1 MLPGREAPEDNR
13 SPIELALCEGRWDVG
28 RPPDRGVSRVRD
40 FKYPNSIQLR
50 NQTHR
55 YDGRPDESEGRSYY
69 VTWTFEEPKAPK
81 VAAGIIKDHLETL
94 DPQKAFWKI
103 EEGDIGGREHAH
115 GLLEFNDEG
124 TQKEV
129 EIKRIWTRAFG
140 GVDIKEY
147 ESGKGAAHYVG
158 QYLKGKVSEWGLYPS
173 EDLMSGGGQ
182 WGGG

>member
-1 MLPGREAPEDNR
+1 MSARYFFCARRRLEDVVWRMLPAGEAREDNR
-13 SPIELALCEGRWDVG
+13 SPNEHPLCEGRWDG
-28 RPPDRGVSRVRD
+28 SQMDW
-40 FKYPNSIQLR
+40 
-50 NQTHR
+50 
-55 YDGRPDESEGRSYY
+55 SYY

-115 GLLEFNDEG
+115 GLLEFEKEG

-129 EIKRIWTRAFG
+129 EIKRIWSRAFG
-140 GVDIKEY
+140 GVDIQEY

-173 EDLMSGGGQ
+173 GSPTPGGGQ

>member
-1 MLPGREAPEDNR
+1 MMDDPMSQKAGSEM
-13 SPIELALCEGRWDVG
+13 GRWLSQMDW
-28 RPPDRGVSRVRD
+28 
-40 FKYPNSIQLR
+40 
-50 NQTHR
+50 
-55 YDGRPDESEGRSYY
+55 SYY